1 MLDAANER
9 YYIENTVERDNSMI
23 APSNPYGFEGNI
35 VLPQEDYDELASY
48 MDEVSGA
55 FFYTK
60 ETSFLRNMDAYLSG
74 EASYEEAAQAAE
86 RQLNIYLSE

>member
-1 MLDAANER
+1 MTAQSVKLYTLNYSEMRTYLFALLF
-9 YYIENTVERDNSMI
+9 IV
-23 APSNPYGFEGNI
+23 GNI
-35 VLPQEDYDELASY
+35 VLPQADYDELASY
-48 MDEVSGA
+48 MGEVSGA

>member
-1 MLDAANER
+1 
-9 YYIENTVERDNSMI
+9 MI